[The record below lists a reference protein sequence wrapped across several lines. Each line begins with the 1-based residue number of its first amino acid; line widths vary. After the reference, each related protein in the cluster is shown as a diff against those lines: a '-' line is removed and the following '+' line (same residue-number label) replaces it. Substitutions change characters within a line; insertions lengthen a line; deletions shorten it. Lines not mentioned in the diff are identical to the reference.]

1 MKNAKTKT
9 KTAPQ
14 REAPVTP
21 KSPKK
26 VNVSCNYLGTGQTII
41 RDTTV
46 KNLQQFC
53 EWVEF
58 LLPNRR
64 EKTVDSC
71 VVRRSNNR
79 DEAKKTRRQ
88 VADDLGIAIKTLDRW
103 RSESRANPN
112 EAFRGHGNRTAEQE
126 QLRQLQREVESLK
139 REREILKKT
148 LVIFTQP

>member
-1 MKNAKTKT
+1 MCGDDPILDLPRKSGEGDKWVFYKHQEELPMGQQRRTFTKEF
-9 KTAPQ
+9 KL
-14 REAPVTP
+14 EA
-21 KSPKK
+21 
-26 VNVSCNYLGTGQTII
+26 L
-41 RDTTV
+41 RM
-46 KNLQQFC
+46 L
-53 EWVEF
+53 
-58 LLPNRR
+58 
-64 EKTVDSC
+64 
-71 VVRRSNNR
+71 